1 MIQLKTPHEGET
13 VTLLRDEHLDYI
25 ARPSAF
31 PAEKVDWLNLREGK
45 TDTAFPRPVRFSF
58 LPTVDGEITVRQKG
72 TDERYTVKAVRG
84 EAELYNLWAGVEYEW
99 FVKVGEERS
108 ETRSFHTDSQPP
120 RMLLVDGICN
130 VRDFGGWAT
139 MDGKRIRQ
147 GLLYRTS
154 EMDTHCELTP
164 AGAEILYGLGIR
176 TDLDIRG
183 IKDEYRGPVL
193 DQERV
198 RWVNLPLAAYGAID
212 TEEQR
217 SRYRESYD
225 LLLNP
230 ESYPLMCHCWGGIDR
245 TGCWFYILGAMLGV
259 SKDDLDL
266 DYELSSFCRWN
277 RRSRYSEQF
286 GEFLEV
292 LLRYGKTVHEGA
304 VGFLKSCGV
313 SEAEMEDLRNFLL
326 EDEKMK

>member
-1 MIQLKTPHEGET
+1 MIQLQSPQNGEI
-13 VTLLRDEHLDYI
+13 VPLLRDDHLAYI
-25 ARPSAF
+25 AKPSDF

-58 LPTVDGEITVRQKG
+58 SPALDGEITVIRKATQESI
-72 TDERYTVKAVRG
+72 TLQAVKG
-84 EAELYNLWAGVEYEW
+84 EAELYNLLADTTYEW
-99 FVKVGEERS
+99 FVRIGEEQS
-108 ETRSFHTDSQPP
+108 EVFTFHTDPQPP
-120 RMLLVDGICN
+120 RMLLVDGIAN
-130 VRDFGGWAT
+130 VRDFGGWPT

-154 EMDTHCELTP
+154 EMDTHCVITP
-164 AGAEILYGLGIR
+164 DGMETLYDLGIR

-198 RWVNLPLAAYGAID
+198 KWINLPLAAYGQID
-212 TEEQR
+212 TDEQKA
-217 SRYRESYD
+217 RYRKTYD
-225 LLLNP
+225 LLLDPDN
-230 ESYPLMCHCWGGIDR
+230 YPIMCHCWGGIDR

-277 RRSRYSEQF
+277 RRSRHSEQF
-286 GEFLEV
+286 GEFLAV
-292 LLRYGKTVHEGA
+292 LLTYGKTVHEGA

-313 SEAEMEDLRNFLL
+313 SDAEMARLRGFLK
-326 EDEKMK
+326 EEKR

>member
-1 MIQLKTPHEGET
+1 MIQLKAPRQGET

-25 ARPSAF
+25 ARPSDF

-58 LPTVDGEITVRQKG
+58 LPAEDGEITVTRKG
-72 TDERYTVKAVRG
+72 SDETYTVKAVRG

-99 FVKVGEERS
+99 FVRIGEECS
-108 ETRSFHTDSQPP
+108 ETGSFHTDPQPP
-120 RMLLVDGICN
+120 RMLLVDGIRN
-130 VRDFGGWAT
+130 VRDFGGWT
-139 MDGKRIRQ
+139 TSDGKQIRQ

-193 DQERV
+193 DRERV
-198 RWVNLPLAAYGAID
+198 GWVNIPLAAYGAID
-212 TEEQR
+212 TDEQR
-217 SRYRESYD
+217 ARYRETYD
-225 LLLNP
+225 LLLDPNC
-230 ESYPLMCHCWGGIDR
+230 YPLMCHCWGGIDR

-266 DYELSSFCRWN
+266 DYELSSFCCWN

-286 GEFLEV
+286 GEFLAI
-292 LLRYGKTVHEGA
+292 LNRYGETVQEGA

-313 SEAEMEDLRNFLL
+313 TEEEMDRIRAFLL
-326 EDEKMK
+326 E